1 MSESHEKP
9 TQEESERRDEE
20 HAERPVPG
28 DSPGGQRDD
37 VYPDSDWEKVSPLP
51 GGYDGRDPATDM
63 PRVPAAPETQ
73 DE

>member
-1 MSESHEKP
+1 MSESHEEP
-9 TQEESERRDEE
+9 NQEEAERIDKE

-28 DSPGGQRDD
+28 ESPGGERDD
-37 VYPDSDWEKVSPLP
+37 VYPDSDWEKVSPTT

-63 PRVPAAPETQ
+63 PRMPQVPETH